1 MRTAQIPWMWSLSHG
16 GAGAKR
22 TANHTAIWAL
32 QARFSGNQGMWPG
45 RNLPSSCDLSSFS
58 KACATAGL
66 ELSCAGCAV
75 MPASL
80 PLAAYR
86 SLGFTPCCCCSAG
99 TWANQS
105 TARSRG
111 VHGEM
116 CVLIHRNT
124 QKLTGKLLSWNTS
137 AAPLLY
143 THAHPTCN

>member
-1 MRTAQIPWMWSLSHG
+1 MWSLSHG

-75 MPASL
+75 MPA
-80 PLAAYR
+80 AYR

-124 QKLTGKLLSWNTS
+124 QKLTVTKGERVTS
-137 AAPLLY
+137 VLEHVCSTSPL
-143 THAHPTCN
+143 HTCTSDMQLNEEN